1 MKTTISKNRKILIA
15 LVSLFSALMCISTG
29 FATWLVTSGT
39 NAIALGDIEADDFIP
54 VIPISFGN
62 DETNEPYSYFYYNS
76 TDFVDDGSASDVA
89 LITVYYSLNLSDL
102 SIGSLSSMISLRIE
116 KDGEYLSNFALFS
129 SSCIS
134 SENVTIMYNQSSN
147 ASKTT
152 ASNVSVTAIGSEVS
166 SSFSI
171 LSISESCSV
180 INVTA
185 TFEFSRSSISDFKT
199 EVADYFDDGYSIWI
213 GVTVE

>member
-1 MKTTISKNRKILIA
+1 MKTKISKNRKILIS
-15 LVSLFSALMCISTG
+15 LVSLFSTLMCISTG

-39 NAIALGDIEADDFIP
+39 NALALGNIEADEFVP

-62 DETNEPYSYFYYNS
+62 DETTEPYSYFYYNS

-89 LITVYYSLNLSDL
+89 LITVYYSLDISDL
-102 SIGSLSSMISLRIE
+102 SIGSLSSTISMKIK
-116 KDGEYLSNFALFS
+116 KDEEYLSNFALFAS
-129 SSCIS
+129 SSIS
-134 SENVTIMYNQSSN
+134 SEKVTILYNQSPN
-147 ASKTT
+147 VSKTS
-152 ASNVSVTAIGSEVS
+152 ASNVSVAAIGSEVS
-166 SSFSI
+166 STFSI
-171 LSISESCSV
+171 MSISENCSV

-185 TFEFSRSSISDFKT
+185 IFEFSRSGISDFKT